1 MGRGS
6 GNGGACGVGAALDR
20 LHLDHERP
28 LHATC
33 HRWRAAMPAAPRSCG
48 TTGWTARRCATT
60 CLGCARARRTA
71 PRVCGFLSVRPA
83 ARRRGGGAAVC
94 GPRVLPSVI
103 AGVVGVEL
111 VERFLDPREFV
122 LGGLGVCVCA
132 FRVCVCV
139 CVCDRKRIA
148 SLVSMCSRGN
158 CGSLSVADHPLRSG
172 WWAGKWF
179 SWSFSSALG
188 EARRGES
195 RRSPPC
201 AFAFNTIA
209 LYQPSSFLN
218 QIPFFAKKI
227 SFSCCR
233 SACVSA
239 RSSLLALPK
248 ATATPGSST
257 FHTTEGCEDVTLQVA
272 ARQLG
277 ACWRQRA
284 AIATRVVSPS
294 PLLCVG
300 GLYTDL
306 SCSKGVATRQSPCAH
321 GRRRAQL
328 HHQRT
333 NSSPGPWC

>member
-1 MGRGS
+1 MVLVVFFQRSGRG
-6 GNGGACGVGAALDR
+6 
-20 LHLDHERP
+20 
-28 LHATC
+28 
-33 HRWRAAMPAAPRSCG
+33 APRREQ
-48 TTGWTARRCATT
+48 T
-60 CLGCARARRTA
+60 
-71 PRVCGFLSVRPA
+71 LS
-83 ARRRGGGAAVC
+83 
-94 GPRVLPSVI
+94 S
-103 AGVVGVEL
+103 
-111 VERFLDPREFV
+111 
-122 LGGLGVCVCA
+122 VCVR
-132 FRVCVCV
+132 FQHDRV
-139 CVCDRKRIA
+139 
-148 SLVSMCSRGN
+148 VST
-158 CGSLSVADHPLRSG
+158 LFLFEP
-172 WWAGKWF
+172 
-179 SWSFSSALG
+179 
-188 EARRGES
+188 
-195 RRSPPC
+195 
-201 AFAFNTIA
+201 NT
-209 LYQPSSFLN
+209 
-218 QIPFFAKKI
+218 FFCKKI

-321 GRRRAQL
+321 GRRRVQL